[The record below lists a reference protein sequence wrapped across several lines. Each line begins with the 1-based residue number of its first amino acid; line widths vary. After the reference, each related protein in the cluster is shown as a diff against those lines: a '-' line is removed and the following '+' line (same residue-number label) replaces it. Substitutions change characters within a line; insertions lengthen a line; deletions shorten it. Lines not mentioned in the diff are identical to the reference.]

1 MGQSVLPEIDFN
13 FNDDLEELYPVIE
26 ELKCDEW
33 EGVPELY
40 LPMQDELVYTDVNVP
55 KTFAQAMDSPDA
67 TNWSKAMESEHE
79 LLRRNQVYK
88 WVVLPPGV
96 RILPCKWL
104 FVIKRKLDGTVD
116 RYKARIVAGGHCQ
129 REGIDFKETYAPL
142 AKFAS
147 LRVLLTLVTLEDLD
161 REQVVIVTA
170 FLYGDLEET
179 VYMRVPDGISPLEG
193 DQFLGH
199 DGTLQPI
206 EQASSEQAS
215 PQLVWLLCRSL
226 YGLRQSTRCFYR
238 KLYDLLVSKGYIRV
252 PADYGVWVLH
262 REVVLLV
269 HVDDMQVFGN
279 RSAIDKLIEVLEST
293 FVVKRLGPT
302 GSELFLGL
310 RLERDRSTRRIE
322 VSQGHYAPQILVRFG
337 MAACTPVHTPMDPRE
352 DWTTQDSD
360 KPLDP
365 DGKRQYQTAIGSL
378 I

>member
-1 MGQSVLPEIDFN
+1 
-13 FNDDLEELYPVIE
+13 
-26 ELKCDEW
+26 
-33 EGVPELY
+33 
-40 LPMQDELVYTDVNVP
+40 
-55 KTFAQAMDSPDA
+55 
-67 TNWSKAMESEHE
+67 MESEHE
-79 LLRRNQVYK
+79 SLRRNQVYK
-88 WVVLPPGV
+88 WVALPLGARA
-96 RILPCKWL
+96 RILPCKWF

-226 YGLRQSTRCFYR
+226 YGLRQSPRCFYR